1 MNAEPTRQDVLA
13 VDIQAIEDQWAKL
26 WKESTAATPAN
37 GGHPATRNSVLNLV
51 VFTQR
56 AATAEAVDSAL
67 DELCLHHPAR
77 VLLLLAQPD
86 LPEEEMKAWID
97 LSVYKREPRQGQN
110 TSEQVM
116 IDARGQ
122 AVTSLPGVVLP
133 LLAPHLP
140 VFTWW
145 ADVPPIGHKLFERL
159 AEVSDRM
166 IVDSAEF
173 ASLGDFF
180 LTLGQVSRSRQYRA
194 AVSDLNWQR
203 LEPWRELVAQFYDQ
217 KAALPYL
224 NNIAQIVIEYA
235 GNAANGRTAGVANP
249 AQGMLL
255 VGWMASKLNWSVVP
269 GQQRH
274 SGGTCHLALRTSE
287 GNPLT
292 VEIRPRSLPTKKR
305 PRATL
310 ITGPRDLEEDAGARG
325 VAENAGARPPQAPA
339 PEGASAANPAWKVS
353 QTVSGALST
362 VTITSVYEGHTG
374 NFVIQR
380 SADHEHATTSCTL
393 DGVPWGQTRT
403 VHLDSIG
410 RSELM
415 RAELEAFGHDDCY
428 EDALSVAGALAG

>member
-56 AATAEAVDSAL
+56 AATAQAVDNAL

-77 VLLLLAQPD
+77 VLLLVAQPD

-97 LSVYKREPRQGQN
+97 LSVYKRERRQGPN
-110 TSEQVM
+110 SSEQVM
-116 IDARGQ
+116 IEAKGE

-145 ADVPPIGHKLFERL
+145 ADIPPVGQKLFERL

-180 LTLGQVSRSRQYRA
+180 LALGQLSRSRQYRA

-217 KAALPYL
+217 QAALPYL
-224 NNIAQIVIEYA
+224 GHISQMVIEYA
-235 GNAANGRTAGVANP
+235 GDAANGRTAGVANP
-249 AQGMLL
+249 AQGLL
-255 VGWMASKLNWSVVP
+255 LIGWMASKLNWRVVP
-269 GQQRH
+269 GQQKH
-274 SGGTCHLALRTSE
+274 SGGTCHLALRTGE
-287 GNPLT
+287 GNPLA
-292 VEIRPRSLPTKKR
+292 VEIRPRSLPIKR
-305 PRATL
+305 KPRPAL
-310 ITGPRDLEEDAGARG
+310 ITSPRDLEEDA
-325 VAENAGARPPQAPA
+325 PA
-339 PEGASAANPAWKVS
+339 VNPAWMVS
-353 QTVSGALST
+353 QTVSGALSV
-362 VTITSVYEGHTG
+362 VTITSVHEGHTG

-380 SADHEHATTSCTL
+380 SADHEHATTSCTV
-393 DGVPWGQTRT
+393 DGAPWGQTRT
-403 VHLDSIG
+403 VHLDSIA
-410 RSELM
+410 RSELIH
-415 RAELEAFGHDDCY
+415 AELEAFGHDEC
-428 EDALSVAGALAG
+428 

>member
-1 MNAEPTRQDVLA
+1 MLA
-13 VDIQAIEDQWAKL
+13 VEIQAIEDQWAKL

-37 GGHPATRNSVLNLV
+37 GGHSATRNSVLNLV

-56 AATAEAVDSAL
+56 AAVAQAVDNAL
-67 DELCLHHPAR
+67 DELCLYQPAR
-77 VLLLLAQPD
+77 VLLLVAQPD
-86 LPEEEMKAWID
+86 LPEEGMKAWID
-97 LSVYKREPRQGQN
+97 LSVYKREPRQGPN
-110 TSEQVM
+110 ISEQVM
-116 IDARGQ
+116 IEAKGQ
-122 AVTSLPGVVLP
+122 AVSSLPGVVLP

-145 ADVPPIGHKLFERL
+145 ADIPPIGQKFFERL
-159 AEVSDRM
+159 SEVSDRM

-180 LTLGQVSRSRQYRA
+180 LTLAQISRSRQYRA

-224 NNIAQIVIEYA
+224 NNISQIVIEYA
-235 GNAANGRTAGVANP
+235 GNEANGRTAGVANP
-249 AQGMLL
+249 AQGILL
-255 VGWMASKLNWSVVP
+255 VGWMASRLNWSVVP

-274 SGGTCHLALRTSE
+274 SGGTCHLMLRTGN

-292 VEIRPRSLPTKKR
+292 VEIRPRSLPAKRR
-305 PRATL
+305 PRPTL
-310 ITGPRDLEEDAGARG
+310 ITSPRDLEEDM
-325 VAENAGARPPQAPA
+325 P
-339 PEGASAANPAWKVS
+339 AANPAWKVS
-353 QTVSGALST
+353 QTVSGALSV
-362 VTITSVYEGHTG
+362 VTITSVHEGHTG

-380 SADHEHATTSCTL
+380 SVDHEHATTSCTV
-393 DGVPWGQTRT
+393 DGAPWGQTRT

-428 EDALSVAGALAG
+428 EDALSVAGGLAG